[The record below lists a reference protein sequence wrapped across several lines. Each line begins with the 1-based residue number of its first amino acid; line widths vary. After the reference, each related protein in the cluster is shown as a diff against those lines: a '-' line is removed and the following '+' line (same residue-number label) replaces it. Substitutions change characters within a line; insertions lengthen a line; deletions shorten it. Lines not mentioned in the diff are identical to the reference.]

1 MEFSSI
7 PTALLTSSKA
17 PAPIQVTRRR
27 PESVFHP
34 SVWGDHFLAYYSVD
48 MEVDINMKQNHQQL
62 KEKVRKQLV
71 EAKGE
76 YSQQLDL
83 IDAIQ
88 RLGVAYHFKTEIDQ
102 GLHQIYQTYHQS
114 GHKNVNNDEDLY
126 ITALSFRLLRQHG
139 YRVSCDVFNKLKDN
153 EGKFKESL
161 IGDVRGLLS
170 LYEATFLSVRQED
183 ILDEAME
190 FTAARLNSALPNL
203 SNNPIAAQ
211 VVHALDQ
218 PIHKGL
224 TRLESRR
231 YISFYDQDDSH
242 NKVLLDFAKLDFNLL
257 QKLHQRELSEITR
270 WWKDLDV
277 PGKLPFA
284 RDRVVELYFWMLGVY
299 YEPQYIL
306 GIRILTKTV
315 SLISLIDDIYDAS
328 NATIEELV
336 LFNDAI
342 QRWEV
347 ISALDHLPDHMKIV
361 YQKILD
367 TYNIIDDE
375 MAKQGRSY
383 GVEYA
388 KFALKDLVGAY
399 LLEAKWYHEGYVP
412 SMDEHMALALLSCG
426 YKTIS
431 TLSLIGMGELATKEA
446 FDWVSSFPLIVHASS
461 VVNRLMD
468 DVAGHKFEQER
479 GHLDSTIEC
488 YMKQYGATEEDAIM
502 EFQKRVTN
510 AWKDMNSECLRPT
523 SVPMPILQR
532 PLNLARVIYL
542 LYKGG
547 DNYTHSGTK
556 LKRFVTL
563 VLVDSVPT

>member
-1 MEFSSI
+1 MEFDSI
-7 PTALLTSSKA
+7 PTALLISSKA
-17 PAPIQVTRRR
+17 PVQVTPRR

-34 SVWGDHFLAYYSVD
+34 SIWGDHFLAYATVD
-48 MEVDINMKQNHQQL
+48 MEMDINTKQNHQQL
-62 KEKVRKQLV
+62 KENVRKQLV
-71 EAKGE
+71 EAQGE
-76 YSQQLDL
+76 YSQQLNL

-88 RLGVAYHFKTEIDQ
+88 RLGVAYHFETEIDQ
-102 GLHQIYQTYHQS
+102 GLHQIYETYHQS

-139 YRVSCDVFNKLKDN
+139 YSISCDVFNKLKDN

-161 IGDVRGLLS
+161 FGDVRGLLS
-170 LYEATFLSVRQED
+170 LYEATFLSVHQED

-190 FTAARLNSALPNL
+190 FTTTHLYSALLNL

-211 VVHALDQ
+211 VVHALYQ

-224 TRLESRR
+224 TRLESRH
-231 YISFYDQDDSH
+231 YISFYQKDDSH
-242 NKVLLDFAKLDFNLL
+242 NKVLLDFAKLDFNLV

-277 PGKLPFA
+277 AGKLPFA
-284 RDRVVELYFWMLGVY
+284 RDRLVEIYFWILGVY

-306 GIRILTKTV
+306 AIRILTKAV
-315 SLISLIDDIYDAS
+315 FLISLIDDIYDAS

-347 ISALDHLPDHMKIV
+347 ISALDQLPDYMKIV

-367 TYNIIDDE
+367 TYDIIDDE

-388 KFALKDLVGAY
+388 KSALKELVGAY

-412 SMDEHMALALLSCG
+412 SMDEHMALALLSAG
-426 YKTIS
+426 HKAIS
-431 TLSLIGMGELATKEA
+431 TLSLIGMGELATTEA
-446 FDWVSSFPLIVHASS
+446 FDWMSSFPLIVHASS
-461 VVNRLMD
+461 VVSRLMD
-468 DVAGHKFEQER
+468 DVAGHKLEQER
-479 GHLDSTIEC
+479 GHLDSSIEC
-488 YMKQYGATEEDAIM
+488 YMKQYGATEEDAII

-523 SVPMPILQR
+523 SVPMPILQL
-532 PLNLARVIYL
+532 PFNLARVIHL
-542 LYKGG
+542 LYNGG

-556 LKRFVTL
+556 LKGFVIL
-563 VLVDSVPT
+563 LLVDSVPT